1 MLFHGL
7 MVYSSILLSSI
18 QVQRN
23 HNLITHLSVGGPLA
37 YFHILKFMYKFL
49 WEHMFSVVMGMY
61 LWVELLYHMVN
72 GNPLQYF
79 CLENPMDK
87 RSLVGYSPW
96 GHKES
101 GTTERPYLLT
111 SCLTF
116 WETPTEVFHSS
127 GTVLY
132 SPEQGTGIQFV
143 HILATYFP
151 FYFLN

>member
-61 LWVELLYHMVN
+61 L
-72 GNPLQYF
+72 
-79 CLENPMDK
+79 
-87 RSLVGYSPW
+87 
-96 GHKES
+96 
-101 GTTERPYLLT
+101 
-111 SCLTF
+111 
-116 WETPTEVFHSS
+116 
-127 GTVLY
+127 
-132 SPEQGTGIQFV
+132 
-143 HILATYFP
+143 
-151 FYFLN
+151 